1 MKRNCDRL
9 SDSLD
14 TPIGDEGKV
23 VSDFMVSDFDLEEY
37 ILVRIEH
44 MPDCGTERFLKSLS
58 EIQRKILELKMEKVS
73 ICEIKTKL
81 KLSNKQYEDH
91 MKTIRQNRI
100 LNDYLN
106 R

>member
-9 SDSLD
+9 SDTLD

-23 VSDFMVSDFDLEEY
+23 VSDFDLEEY

-44 MPDCGTERFLKSLS
+44 MPDCSTERFLKSLS